1 MNLAYVFPRLTV
13 PNHGDI
19 ALADSK
25 PGRYRVAGFRGG
37 AYCTHLVRRQDR
49 EPIRLATRSSF
60 GVQPGNVAFPGCS
73 PALHTT
79 VGHVLSAGSR
89 EQMVWAYARRI
100 VAAVANVG
108 AGGDGATKQFPGNP
122 MSALLAP
129 GEPKATVALS
139 IPGAR
144 PRPAPTRD
152 GNLCEEPSQ
161 YLRVSVGQRREKIGI
176 SHVNPPRKG
185 SRVRLGVEGATSPR
199 AAFIVAQDA
208 RGHAPAAPLDAL
220 LRVKP

>member
-1 MNLAYVFPRLTV
+1 MNLANVFPRLSV

-19 ALADSK
+19 ALADPK
-25 PGRYRVAGFRGG
+25 PGRYRVAGSRGG
-37 AYCTHLVRRQDR
+37 AYCTHLVRCQDR

-60 GVQPGNVAFPGCS
+60 WVQPGNMAFPGCS

-79 VGHVLSAGSR
+79 VGHVLSAGPR

-108 AGGDGATKQFPGNP
+108 AGWDGATKQFPGNP
-122 MSALLAP
+122 MSAPLAP
-129 GEPKATVALS
+129 SEPKATVALS

-144 PRPAPTRD
+144 PHPASTRD
-152 GNLCEEPSQ
+152 GNLCEEPNQ
-161 YLRVSVGQRREKIGI
+161 YRSVSVWQRREKIGI

-185 SRVRLGVEGATSPR
+185 SRVRLGVEGATSSR

-208 RGHAPAAPLDAL
+208 HPDAPLDAPL
-220 LRVKP
+220 KVKP